1 MQLLKIRYYQLKRD
15 LSYWVF
21 IIAII
26 LFFATKLIS
35 SQSLQYSWGLTGC
48 VLALLYLFHV
58 SRKDTVF
65 VINYLKTGTWQMAL
79 NYSLTLIPISLGFL
93 ITSTSLCALTLQL
106 GAIGIAFLK
115 PSITSLRIKTFT
127 SFIPS
132 QHFEWIGGV
141 RKQFYLL
148 LLLALLSCILS
159 PVKLFATVGLFL
171 LNTSLLS
178 FYVLHEP
185 LLMLNPKRLSVTDFL
200 KEKIQ
205 FVIKVIA
212 ILNIPILVV
221 NSFFQPDV
229 WVFNLVFLLGF
240 FALATATIH
249 IKYADYTP
257 NETIG
262 FKIDYLI
269 LYAGIFLPYFLPI
282 GIFVLFSNRKKAI
295 ANLNYYLH
303 D

>member
-15 LSYWVF
+15 LSYWVI
-21 IIAII
+21 IIAVL
-26 LFFATKLIS
+26 LFFVAKLIS
-35 SQSLQYSWGLTGC
+35 AHSLLYSWGFTGS

-58 SRKDTVF
+58 SRKDTTF
-65 VINYLKTGTWQMAL
+65 ALNFLKQGAWQMAV
-79 NYSLTLIPISLGFL
+79 NYSVTVIPISIGFL
-93 ITSTSLCALTLQL
+93 VTANGLCALVLQL
-106 GAIGIAFLK
+106 GVIGMAFLK

-127 SFIPS
+127 SFIPP
-132 QHFEWIGGV
+132 QHFEWISGL

-148 LLLALLSCILS
+148 LLLLLLACILS

-178 FYVLHEP
+178 FYILHEP

-205 FVIKVIA
+205 FAIKVIA
-212 ILNIPILVV
+212 ILNIPILLV

-240 FALATATIH
+240 FALTAATIH

-262 FKIDYLI
+262 FKIDFLI
-269 LYAGIFLPYFLPI
+269 LYAGIFLPYVLLI
-282 GIFVLFSNRKKAI
+282 GIFILISNRKKAMI
-295 ANLNYYLH
+295 NLNYYLN

>member
-1 MQLLKIRYYQLKRD
+1 MY
-15 LSYWVF
+15 
-21 IIAII
+21 A
-26 LFFATKLIS
+26 
-35 SQSLQYSWGLTGC
+35 WGLTGS
-48 VLALLYLFHV
+48 VLAVFYLFHV
-58 SRKDTVF
+58 SRKDTAF
-65 VINYLKTGTWQMAL
+65 VLNYLKQGTWQMAI
-79 NYSLTLIPISLGFL
+79 NYSLTIIPVGIGLLATLNG
-93 ITSTSLCALTLQL
+93 LCALVLHL
-106 GAIGIAFLK
+106 SVVGIAFLK

-127 SFIPS
+127 SFIPP
-132 QHFEWIGGV
+132 QHFEWISGI

-148 LLLALLSCILS
+148 VLLLLIACILS
-159 PVKLFATVGLFL
+159 PVKLFAIVGLFL
-171 LNTSLLS
+171 LNTSFLS

-205 FVIKVIA
+205 FAVKAIA
-212 ILNIPILVV
+212 IINIPILLV

-229 WVFNLVFLLGF
+229 WTVNLVFLFGF
-240 FALATATIH
+240 FALTVASIH

-257 NETIG
+257 NESVG

-269 LYAGIFLPYFLPI
+269 LYAGIFLPYVLPI
-282 GIFVLFSNRKKAI
+282 AIFVLFSNRKKAI